1 MGSFFNKVLTGFD
14 AAARGL
20 NEAAFGDVRNL
31 FTADFFTELM
41 GRPIGL
47 VYHNYEF
54 VTAHLRRNIG
64 NSLHTYDGYGTPIG
78 ELSNPFYNSFAKV
91 PWFFMDGHKNSTSNY
106 LEYMRQVYGASLSVE
121 NINEDFDIR
130 IVGEGSKIGVIETSV
145 LRDAINAGAPEYIS
159 LINPNGGY
167 TDTKLGIDSTHI
179 LSKLLGV
186 SMASNDARDSE
197 SKIYGITKDLKKYFG
212 LKHDAIV
219 DHNVLDIS
227 SHNIGESFLSNGYY
241 VSNLKSPVYDSNYG
255 VIEGVGIYDDYI
267 KNMPEDTAYHFTYN
281 TQLGVDKNG
290 NVYRKVADDYV
301 ARDMMLGLQHGRK
314 YLPTK
319 EENYL
324 AKMGIVVGKVETE
337 LQKDEYKEYEENGEM
352 KKQITSHVENYQ
364 IRYIFKS
371 VENTL
376 TNASQGGVFVYTE
389 AENNVSPDIQAS
401 SFNSGTK
408 FSNYTSFGSGLSSDD
423 LLKKTNIA
431 FKQGKYNTL
440 MARFKTGINDGIF
453 DPNDTL
459 QTAISKEHGMS
470 RGRNLLKL
478 ESDKSQG
485 YDNPYCRVWTFHHQ
499 YHRLA
504 DAIRPFQESGEKG
517 SVLISQ
523 KELYDKY
530 GFSAFSASH
539 AEKEG
544 FEDGRTR
551 LGKYGVMNQH
561 NGLVNITPID
571 NGDENKKVN
580 IKNCMFSI
588 ENLAWKDSFSNLDSE
603 RETFQNGGLSSE
615 QKGPFGGRIMW
626 FPPYA
631 LKFNETVNVA
641 WNPNSF
647 IGRGEDIYTYKNTTR
662 SGQLSFKL
670 LIDHPSIINY
680 WENKGKSVS
689 NSVDDKDD
697 PEQQLLRFFAGCEML
712 SSKKAEAKK
721 IEYAQEDEPQPYPK
735 SEIHTFYVFF
745 PNDYSG
751 VNDDPDYAMDY
762 LTNGIGT
769 WKTTADGK
777 ENYRASYS
785 ELSII
790 PYNDSGNHTYGGYE
804 MNVGYGISYNGKSS
818 DEGIICKAK
827 YGTQKEE
834 NIYTIKGSEG
844 QEWYYRI
851 DDNRKSEKYISKDS
865 YIDKS
870 SNCLNSSAGLTSI
883 KNNLPCSDK
892 DKLYSFADAFIAL
905 TEGKKSN
912 VRNVIGHLASGSN
925 IDKLK
930 DIFSKKNK
938 INGIICTG
946 QASIQGNSSPESK
959 NAERNKQLALQRAKT
974 VAGFIRKYLS
984 GVSVQTTSI
993 SPEGKKNEVSGIA
1006 NKLHRCVKV
1015 EIYAQSEESQT
1026 LQDAELR
1033 HSYRPKMNPDGTI
1046 GSVLSEKVTGRPNYP
1061 SMTYGYATDVLD
1073 DGTNIYYDDKTLE
1086 RKRNYMKLSSFG
1098 KSVDYL
1104 TFNLKNSIEDRT
1116 LNINGVYNALD
1127 NFININ
1133 SEASSYDA
1141 ALRQFENVGNGLVG
1155 GGEGGKDKEFSKV
1168 VLGKAN
1174 PIGEKNETYNSEL
1187 QETVP
1192 IKRYDNESK
1201 FFEMLELEEPFLHH
1215 KISDKIKYFD
1225 PAFHSVSPEGF
1236 NARLTFLQ
1244 QCTRQGPTC
1253 GSSDVYTGN
1262 NTANN
1267 LAFGRPP
1274 VCILRIG
1281 DFYYTKIIIES
1292 LTVDFGDVMWDLNAE
1307 GIGVMPMIAD
1317 INISFKY
1324 IGGSSLS
1331 GPISRLQNALS
1342 FNMYAN
1348 TEVYDNRAE
1357 LAEYDESGKL
1367 VKFGHNPLN

>member
-1 MGSFFNKVLTGFD
+1 
-14 AAARGL
+14 
-20 NEAAFGDVRNL
+20 
-31 FTADFFTELM
+31 
-41 GRPIGL
+41 
-47 VYHNYEF
+47 
-54 VTAHLRRNIG
+54 
-64 NSLHTYDGYGTPIG
+64 
-78 ELSNPFYNSFAKV
+78 
-91 PWFFMDGHKNSTSNY
+91 
-106 LEYMRQVYGASLSVE
+106 
-121 NINEDFDIR
+121 
-130 IVGEGSKIGVIETSV
+130 
-145 LRDAINAGAPEYIS
+145 
-159 LINPNGGY
+159 
-167 TDTKLGIDSTHI
+167 
-179 LSKLLGV
+179 
-186 SMASNDARDSE
+186 
-197 SKIYGITKDLKKYFG
+197 
-212 LKHDAIV
+212 
-219 DHNVLDIS
+219 
-227 SHNIGESFLSNGYY
+227 
-241 VSNLKSPVYDSNYG
+241 
-255 VIEGVGIYDDYI
+255 
-267 KNMPEDTAYHFTYN
+267 
-281 TQLGVDKNG
+281 
-290 NVYRKVADDYV
+290 
-301 ARDMMLGLQHGRK
+301 
-314 YLPTK
+314 
-319 EENYL
+319 
-324 AKMGIVVGKVETE
+324 
-337 LQKDEYKEYEENGEM
+337 
-352 KKQITSHVENYQ
+352 
-364 IRYIFKS
+364 
-371 VENTL
+371 
-376 TNASQGGVFVYTE
+376 
-389 AENNVSPDIQAS
+389 
-401 SFNSGTK
+401 
-408 FSNYTSFGSGLSSDD
+408 
-423 LLKKTNIA
+423 
-431 FKQGKYNTL
+431 
-440 MARFKTGINDGIF
+440 
-453 DPNDTL
+453 
-459 QTAISKEHGMS
+459 
-470 RGRNLLKL
+470 LLKL
-478 ESDKSQG
+478 EKDSSQG
-485 YDNPYCRVWTFHHQ
+485 YENPYCRVWTFHHQ

-504 DAIRPFQESGEKG
+504 DAIRPFQESGENG

-523 KELYDKY
+523 KDLYDKY

-571 NGDENKKVN
+571 SGDENKKVS

-588 ENLAWKDSFSNLDSE
+588 ENLAWKDSFSSKDSE

-631 LKFNETVNVA
+631 LKFNETVSVA

-712 SSKKAEAKK
+712 SSKKAETKK
-721 IEYAQEDEPQPYPK
+721 IETVQEDEPQPYPK

-769 WKTTADGK
+769 WKTKNGDDYKTEYSK
-777 ENYRASYS
+777 ASVILNGGS
-785 ELSII
+785 DTDCS
-790 PYNDSGNHTYGGYE
+790 GYE
-804 MNVGYGISYNGKSS
+804 MNIYNGISYVKVESSNGL
-818 DEGIICKAK
+818 ICKVT
-827 YGTQKEE
+827 YGNQKEAE
-834 NIYTIKGSEG
+834 GIYTIKGSEG
-844 QEWYYRI
+844 QEWHYRI
-851 DDNRKSEKYISKDS
+851 DDNRKSEKYVSKDS
-865 YIDKS
+865 YIDKYS
-870 SNCLNSSAGLTSI
+870 YGLNSLDGLKSVSEY
-883 KNNLPCSDK
+883 LPCSDK

-912 VRNVIGHLASGSN
+912 VRDVIGHLVDNNN
-925 IDKLK
+925 ILKLNS
-930 DIFSKKNK
+930 IFSKKNK

-959 NAERNKQLALQRAKT
+959 NAERNKQLASQRAKT

-993 SPEGKKNEVSGIA
+993 SPEGKKDGVSGIE

-1015 EIYAQSEESQT
+1015 EIYVQSEESQT

-1141 ALRQFENVGNGLVG
+1141 ALRQFEKVENGLFG

-1201 FFEMLELEEPFLHH
+1201 FFEMLEIEEPFLHH

-1253 GSSDVYTGN
+1253 GSSDVYTGD

-1281 DFYYTKIIIES
+1281 DFYYTKILIDS

-1317 INISFKY
+1317 VNISFKY

-1367 VKFGHNPLN
+1367 IKFGHNPLN